1 MIDNQN
7 FGNRLKELRKKSGNT
22 QAELAFLIGV
32 HETTIRRW
40 ENGSK
45 GTPSIEEIH
54 KLCKA
59 LNVSEAD
66 LLNGPA
72 PDAKKWVLQ
81 IKIADDF
88 TQEVIDMAKSVPCVS
103 SITSTPSGSFLC
115 LGGDYSLW
123 TDDNMFKKLIADLKK
138 FRSTVIQNGKSFGSI
153 KE

>member
-1 MIDNQN
+1 MQDNNSFAQ
-7 FGNRLKELRKKSGNT
+7 RLKDLRKKAGIN
-22 QAELAFLIGV
+22 QEQLAEMLNISIK
-32 HETTIRRW
+32 TIQRW
-40 ENGSK
+40 EWGQH
-45 GTPSIEEIH
+45 TPRLEDI
-54 KLCKA
+54 KQLCKV

-72 PDAKKWVLQ
+72 PDAKRWVLQ

>member
-66 LLNGPA
+66 
-72 PDAKKWVLQ
+72 
-81 IKIADDF
+81 
-88 TQEVIDMAKSVPCVS
+88 
-103 SITSTPSGSFLC
+103 
-115 LGGDYSLW
+115 Y
-123 TDDNMFKKLIADLKK
+123 
-138 FRSTVIQNGKSFGSI
+138 
-153 KE
+153 